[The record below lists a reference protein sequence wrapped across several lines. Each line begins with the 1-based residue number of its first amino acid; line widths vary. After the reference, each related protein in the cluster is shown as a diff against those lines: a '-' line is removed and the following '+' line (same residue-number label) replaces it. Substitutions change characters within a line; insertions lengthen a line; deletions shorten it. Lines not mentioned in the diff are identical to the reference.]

1 MLNFFQTIIQYI
13 ETAWLF
19 LVNIFDYT
27 VILTKTVIG
36 SVEIPLILSPIVPTV
51 VWVSMSII
59 IALGVIKIILG
70 RASV

>member
-1 MLNFFQTIIQYI
+1 MLNFFQTIIEYI

-27 VILTKTVIG
+27 VILTRTVVG
-36 SVEIPLILSPIVPTV
+36 SVEIPLLLSPIVPTFI
-51 VWVSMSII
+51 WVSMSVI